1 MEQPSSVFGVSSSR
15 TVDVPVAD
23 LLAVFLTPELNPK
36 WNSAL
41 GQQTL
46 RHGQHGTVARQIYP
60 LPWPLSDREFVVKCE
75 ERTEGR
81 TFHQACFSVDDP
93 AFPLGDNH
101 VRAQLE
107 RSAWEFEALPGGRTR
122 IHFESRVDV
131 AGDLPKWIVAAGQHL
146 GSHQLTNALLAL
158 QRRLSL
164 PPHKDFAHWTTEA
177 EAEAAAGKQPW
188 LLRAVAA
195 SVRLPFVVAAATVRV
210 PAVALTA
217 GASALATGA
226 RGSARLAAG
235 QARRLVMLVSS
246 AAPAPAP
253 SPPPPPPLLLPIV
266 RCAALVAVLLLLRAA
281 VDALRDRRKGADAAD
296 GRRRPVA
303 AATALRDGRGWL
315 RTPCRQ
321 VDALACVAAA
331 FAIAF
336 VWFARCLPAVWSM
349 CHGPLLAPIDLAHAA
364 ALAPDSASAADE
376 SAAALFSAASHTSAV
391 ALGLAVGERT
401 RQLPARARGVQCLR
415 AALLVF
421 GALTLALRVGLTA
434 RVPLLHGVAARFF
447 DAEAIVPFA
456 LLGGASV
463 TVWLGVAMA
472 LQHHP
477 LGRRLL
483 RWRAAAG
490 LGLVAAVCYLVDVR
504 CQSALLSGG
513 LLASVALPALAAFG
527 AAAQL
532 AAAVGWQ
539 HAVEGIR

>member
-1 MEQPSSVFGVSSSR
+1 MEQPSSSVFGVSSSR
-15 TVDVPVAD
+15 TVDVPVAE

-60 LPWPLSDREFVVKCE
+60 LPWPLSNREFVVKCV

-81 TFHQACFSVDDP
+81 TFHQACSSVEDP
-93 AFPLGDNH
+93 AFPHSDSH
-101 VRAQLE
+101 VRALL
-107 RSAWEFEALPGGRTR
+107 RHSAWEFEAQPGGRTR

-158 QRRLSL
+158 QRRLAL
-164 PPHKDFAHWTTEA
+164 PPHKNFVHWTTE
-177 EAEAAAGKQPW
+177 EEAAAKQQLQPW
-188 LLRAVAA
+188 LFRAAAA
-195 SVRLPFVVAAATVRV
+195 SVRLPVLVAAAAVRL
-210 PAVALTA
+210 PSVALVSGA
-217 GASALATGA
+217 GALASGA
-226 RGSARLAAG
+226 RASARLATG
-235 QARRLVMLVSS
+235 QARRLVLLVSP
-246 AAPAPAP
+246 PAPAP
-253 SPPPPPPLLLPIV
+253 SPALAPPLPMLLPIA
-266 RCAALVAVLLLLRAA
+266 RCAALVALLLLLRAA
-281 VDALRDRRKGADAAD
+281 ADALRDRRKCADAAD
-296 GRRRPVA
+296 DPAV
-303 AATALRDGRGWL
+303 TALRGGRGWL

-336 VWFARCLPAVWSM
+336 VWFARCLPAVWSL
-349 CHGPLLAPIDLAHAA
+349 CHGPLLAPMDLAHAA
-364 ALAPDSASAADE
+364 SFASDSAFASV
-376 SAAALFSAASHTSAV
+376 SAASHTSAV

-401 RQLPARARGVQCLR
+401 RQLPLRARGVQCLR

-434 RVPLLHGVAARFF
+434 RLPLVRGVAARFF
-447 DAEAIVPFA
+447 DAEAVVPFA

-483 RWRAAAG
+483 RRRTAAG
-490 LGLVAAVCYLVDVR
+490 LGLVAAACYLVDVR

-532 AAAVGWQ
+532 AAAAGWQ
-539 HAVEGIR
+539 HALEGNR